1 MADDTMNARKGVIG
15 SIFFTIFI
23 DLVGFSIIFPLL
35 PAILQWYLPQSAEG
49 SLIGRI
55 EAYLTSISPASGSG
69 SHDVITLVLF
79 GGAIGSIFSIL
90 QFVSS
95 PIWGRLSD
103 RFGRRKVLLV
113 TTSCTCV
120 GYVIWLFSGN
130 IWMFILGRITCG
142 LMAGNISVA
151 SAAVADVTSGSKRT
165 KGMAIVG
172 IAFAT
177 GFMIGPAIGGVASLI
192 DMSAYIRPGFVLGIN
207 PFSGAALVSVALSL
221 INLIWIAL
229 RFPETL
235 RPELRKRHTISVN
248 PITNFRMDPGP
259 ARKVML
265 VNFAFLVSF
274 SGMEFTLTFLA
285 LERLNFGPRDN
296 IAIFVFG
303 GMVMTLVQS
312 VFTHRRSERM
322 SEKTMACIG
331 IAFGLAGMATLAVA
345 NGKLL
350 FFSGL
355 FLKASGIALIA
366 PTLSSLVSLYTPP
379 SRQGS
384 VMGSFRAAGS
394 LARAIGP
401 VCAALLYWAIGSR
414 LTYLAGAFVLLGPL
428 YMSYRLPKPDKK
440 PTPMQF

>member
-1 MADDTMNARKGVIG
+1 MAEDSKSVRRGVIG

-55 EAYLTSISPASGSG
+55 EAFLTNISPASGSG
-69 SHDVITLVLF
+69 SHGVITLVLF

-90 QFVSS
+90 QFISS

-103 RFGRRKVLLV
+103 RFGRRRILLI
-113 TTSCTCV
+113 TTSCTCM
-120 GYVIWLFSGN
+120 GYVIWMFSGN
-130 IWMFILGRITCG
+130 IWMFILGRVATG

-151 SAAVADVTSGSKRT
+151 SAAVADITSNSKRT

-177 GFMIGPAIGGVASLI
+177 GFMIGPAIGGVASMI
-192 DMSAYIRPGFVLGIN
+192 DMSRFIVPGAIVGIN
-207 PFSGAALVSVALSL
+207 PFSGAALVSIILSL
-221 INLIWIAL
+221 INLVWIAL

-235 RPELRKRHTISVN
+235 RPELRARHAISAN
-248 PITNFRMDPGP
+248 PMANVRMDPGP
-259 ARKVML
+259 ARQVML

-285 LERLNFGPRDN
+285 LERLNFGPTDN

-303 GMVMTLVQS
+303 GMVMTLVQG

-331 IAFGLAGMATLAVA
+331 IAFGLAGMATLAMA
-345 NGKLL
+345 NGKVL

-366 PTLSSLVSLYTPP
+366 PTLSSLISLYTSPN
-379 SRQGS
+379 RQGS

-401 VCAALLYWAIGSR
+401 VFAALLYWAIGSR
-414 LTYLAGAFVLLGPL
+414 LTYLAGAVVLMGPL
-428 YMSYRLPKPDKK
+428 YMCYRLPKPDKTAK
-440 PTPMQF
+440 PLQF